1 MKSTQLSLRWLFF
14 FFSFT
19 QGIVTLVNVSP
30 GVAQPITA
38 AADGT
43 NTIITPD
50 GNRFDIS
57 GGTVSGDGANL
68 FQSFQEFGLSPS
80 QIANFLSNPQIQ
92 NILGRVVG
100 GNPSIINGL
109 IQVTGGNSNLYLM
122 NPAGMVFG
130 QNASLN
136 VPGDFMA
143 TTATGIGFG
152 NNNWFNAFGS
162 NNYSNLVG
170 NPNQFAFDLSQS
182 GTIVNGGNLAVL
194 AGKDLTLLGGSVIN
208 TGNLTASGGRITI
221 AAVPGSSL
229 VRVSQPGNLLSLEIA
244 PPRDNNGLAL
254 PITPQDLPT
263 LLTGTSQTGVK
274 VTQTGEVKLNSSN
287 TTIPNESGV
296 AIVSGNIDTSNSA
309 ITKVGGEINVIAN
322 KVGLISANLDASGAS
337 GGGNIRVGG
346 DYQGKGTLPNAS
358 RVYVSSNSEIQADAV
373 NNGNGG
379 RVIFWSDEGT
389 RFYGNITAKGGSE
402 GGDGG
407 FAEVSGKD
415 FLDFAGTADLSAVNG
430 KLGTLLLD
438 PKNIIIVETSS
449 LPTDLAANDE
459 FADPGT
465 DNEINSST
473 INGATAN
480 VILQSTGDI
489 TFNAPVNITTPGVSL
504 TAQAYESILLYGG
517 SITTNGGDVTLT
529 GDFNGD
535 GEGSIQVNNFISTGG
550 GNITLTGTASA
561 VDGVRITNL
570 IDSQGGDITITGSS
584 IFADG
589 VSIFIDPSF
598 GNGKIESGGGDI
610 TITGSSSS
618 FSGINIETLNNTI
631 NSDGGNITLIGSS
644 INDIGIWINSL
655 VRSGGGSLNITGAV
669 TTGQGTNGVVISTDG
684 SIKSE
689 GGDIAITGS
698 TQNTGDSGIAV
709 FNQIDSGIGDI
720 TLTADRIELS
730 GFGTPQLVGSGDL
743 TLQPETASTELE
755 ISGVGNHKTTFLTP
769 EELNSITEGFSS
781 IIIGSANGSGT
792 ITVVDDLAFADPIIL
807 RSPNGTI
814 LVNNSIAGS
823 DDASITLKGTTII
836 NANLTTANQSIN
848 FDGNTTL
855 ANAIILNTSGG
866 DINFNGTVDG
876 NQDLTLLAGA
886 GNINFQEAVGNTT
899 GLGNLTITSANNVTT
914 NSLTATSLIQSAGSG
929 TTSLGILNTNTANG
943 INLTGNSFNLNG
955 AINTTSGGSLTINN
969 SGQLTINPAADI
981 NLTGNFSQSGGGAVA
996 LAGDIT
1002 ANNANITFNSAIAL
1016 TGSVILQGTTLN
1028 LNGAITGASNASLTL
1043 NGTTT
1048 NLNGN
1053 ITTANQNI
1061 TVNGNTNIGNNIT
1074 IDTGDGAGDISFNGT
1089 VDGNQDLTLKA
1100 GTGNITF
1107 SEDVGN
1113 SSSLGNLTITSAN
1126 SINSQGI
1133 RAASVSAIADG
1144 NINTSD
1150 INTSSTT
1157 GTGGIINLTS
1167 NNGKISTGNLNSS
1180 GTSGGDIT
1188 VKASTTI
1195 TTDDINSSGNSGDGG
1210 IIDLT
1215 SNNGAISTGNLNS
1228 SGNSGGDI
1236 TVKAST
1242 AITTGDIDSSGSIG
1256 DGGNV
1261 LLDPI
1266 SDIQVGFI
1274 NAQGGSDGEGGEIDI
1289 TAGEFFRA
1297 TNTFRDRNNILASI
1311 STAGGNG
1318 GGDITIRHGGN
1329 GTTPFIVGDATTNG
1343 TSGAI
1348 TSGKFSIIPSQS
1360 FDFTHI
1366 EGNIK
1371 IIGLN
1376 STVNPVD
1383 LTETNDNSHPKI
1395 KIKQEIENPV
1405 ISNIT
1410 SSAATEAEIAQQET
1424 SFTTAFESYLGIRST
1439 QNFNLQQAQAEL
1451 QKIEQATG
1459 VKPALIYCY
1468 FVPASLPSPTAL
1480 TKPDRLAEV
1489 DLNNNQNTS
1498 ILNSTKSDGLTKPDK
1513 LGEVD
1518 LNNNQNKPLLNSTK
1532 SETKPTNKQPETL
1545 WEFTASGISA
1555 NQAQTPPTKQPPQP
1569 TDRLELILVTSTGTP
1584 IRYTV
1589 SGATRENVFK
1599 IAEKFRQAVT
1609 TINIPR
1615 DYRTPGKQ
1623 LYQWLIA
1630 PMEKELQSQQIN
1642 NLVFIADA
1650 GLRSLPLAALHDGN
1664 NFILEKYSVGL
1675 MPSISLSD
1683 TRYVSIKDMQVLAMG
1698 ASQFD
1703 DANALPAVPF
1713 ELSVITK
1720 KLWKGESF
1728 LNSDF
1733 TLQNLQQARA
1743 SQPFGILHLATHGEF
1758 KPGESGNSY
1767 IQLWQEKLQLNNLRD
1782 LKLNDPAVE
1791 LLVLSAC
1798 RTALGDEEAELGFAG
1813 LAVQAGVKSALGSLW
1828 YVSDSGTLGL
1838 MTTFYQQLKT
1848 APIKA
1853 EALRQ
1858 AQLAMIKGEVQLEN
1872 GQLVTPGGDIPLPP
1886 ELLQVG
1892 DTKLTH
1898 PYYWS
1903 AFTMIGNPW

>member
-1 MKSTQLSLRWLFF
+1 MKPTQLSLRWLFF

-19 QGIVTLVNVSP
+19 QGIIALVDVSP

-38 AADGT
+38 ASDGT

-57 GGTVSGDGANL
+57 GGSLSGDGANL
-68 FQSFQEFGLSPS
+68 FQSFEQFGLS
-80 QIANFLSNPQIQ
+80 QGEIANFLSNPQIQ

-122 NPAGMVFG
+122 NPAGIVFG

-143 TTATGIGFG
+143 TTATAIGFG
-152 NNNWFNAFGS
+152 DNNWFNAFGS

-182 GTIVNGGNLAVL
+182 GNIVNGGNLEVSV
-194 AGKDLTLLGGSVIN
+194 GRNLTLLGGSVIN
-208 TGNLTASGGRITI
+208 TGNLTATGGRITI

-229 VRVSQPGNLLSLEIA
+229 VRVSQPGNLLSLEIEA
-244 PPRDNNGLAL
+244 PRDKNGILL

-263 LLTGTSQTGVK
+263 LLTGSIDTGVS
-274 VTQTGEVKLNSSN
+274 VTQGGEVKLNSSN

-309 ITKVGGEINVIAN
+309 ITKVGGEINVIGN

-346 DYQGKGTLPNAS
+346 DYQGKGAVPNAS
-358 RVYVSSNSEIQADAV
+358 RSYVSSNSEIRADAL
-373 NNGNGG
+373 NNGHGG
-379 RVIFWSDEGT
+379 RVIVWSDEAT

-402 GGDGG
+402 GGNGG

-415 FLDFAGTADLSAVNG
+415 FLDFAGTADLSAAVG
-430 KLGTLLLD
+430 EFGTLLLD
-438 PKNIIIVETSS
+438 PTSITIVQSS
-449 LPTDLAANDE
+449 DKSTDLAANDE
-459 FADPGT
+459 FADPAT

-489 TFNAPVNITTPGVSL
+489 TFNDPVNITTPGVSI
-504 TAQAYESILLYGG
+504 TAQAGEKILLNPQGG
-517 SITTNGGDVTLT
+517 ITTNGGNVTLI

-535 GEGSIQVNNFISTGG
+535 GEGKLELIDFISTGG
-550 GNITLTGTASA
+550 GDITLTGSSL
-561 VDGVRITNL
+561 DQEGIRITSL
-570 IDSQGGDITITGSS
+570 ID
-584 IFADG
+584 
-589 VSIFIDPSF
+589 
-598 GNGKIESGGGDI
+598 SGGGDI
-610 TITGSSSS
+610 TITGASTFFHGFSLVSDGSFGDGKIESGGGNIAITGSSSS
-618 FSGINIETLNNTI
+618 FLGINITNLKNTI

-644 INDIGIWINSL
+644 LNDVGIEINSL
-655 VRSGGGSLNITGAV
+655 INSGGGDINITGSV
-669 TTGQGTNGVVISTDG
+669 TTPQGTNGVLINTDG
-684 SIKSE
+684 SLSSE
-689 GGDIAITGS
+689 GGDVNITGS

-709 FNQIDSGIGDI
+709 YNQIDSGIGDI

-730 GFGTPQLVGSGDL
+730 GFGTPELVGSGNL
-743 TLQPETASTELE
+743 TLQPETDSTELE
-755 ISGVGNHKTTFLTP
+755 IAGVGNHKTTFLTP
-769 EELNSITEGFSS
+769 EELNSITDGFSS
-781 IIIGSANGSGT
+781 ITIGSENGSGT
-792 ITVVDDLAFADPIIL
+792 VTVVDDLAFADSIIL

-814 LVNNSIAGS
+814 QVAHTITGS
-823 DDASITLKGTTII
+823 DDASITLEGNTILY
-836 NANLTTANQSIN
+836 ANLTTANQSIN
-848 FDGNTTL
+848 FDGDTTL
-855 ANAIILNTSGG
+855 GNGITLNTSNG

-876 NQDLTLLAGA
+876 SKDLTLLAGT
-886 GNINFQEAVGNTT
+886 GNISFQQAVGNTSA
-899 GLGNLTITSANNVTT
+899 LGNLTITSANNVTA
-914 NSLTATSLIQSAGSG
+914 NSITAASLIQSAGTG

-943 INLTGNSFNLNG
+943 INLTGNNFNLNG
-955 AINTTSGGSLTINN
+955 AINTTSGGGLTINN
-969 SGQLTINPAADI
+969 SGQLTIDAAADI
-981 NLTGNFSQSGGGAVA
+981 NLTGNFVQSGGGAVA
-996 LAGDIT
+996 LAGDIA

-1016 TGSVILQGTTLN
+1016 NGSVILKGTTLN
-1028 LNGAITGASNASLTL
+1028 LNGAITGLSNASLTL

-1048 NLNGN
+1048 NLKGN

-1061 TVNGNTNIGNNIT
+1061 TVNGNTNIGNNIA

-1089 VDGNQDLTLKA
+1089 VNGSQDLTLKA

-1107 SEDVGN
+1107 SDEVGN
-1113 SSSLGNLTITSAN
+1113 IASLGNLTIASAN
-1126 SINSQGI
+1126 TINSQGI
-1133 RAASVSAIADG
+1133 RATSVSAIADG
-1144 NINTSD
+1144 NITTSD

-1157 GTGGIINLTS
+1157 GTGGIIDLTS

-1180 GTSGGDIT
+1180 GTSG
-1188 VKASTTI
+1188 S
-1195 TTDDINSSGNSGDGG
+1195 
-1210 IIDLT
+1210 
-1215 SNNGAISTGNLNS
+1215 
-1228 SGNSGGDI
+1228 DI

-1242 AITTGDIDSSGSIG
+1242 AITTGDIDSSGTIG
-1256 DGGNV
+1256 DGGNI

-1266 SDIQVGFI
+1266 SDIQVGYI
-1274 NAQGGSDGEGGEIDI
+1274 NAQGGSDGEGGEVDI

-1297 TNTFRDRNNILASI
+1297 KNTFRDRNNILASI
-1311 STAGGNG
+1311 STASGNG

-1329 GTTPFIVGDATTNG
+1329 GTKPFVIGDATTNG
-1343 TSGAI
+1343 TVGAI
-1348 TSGKFSIIPSQS
+1348 TSGEFSIIPSQS
-1360 FDFTHI
+1360 FDFSHI

-1371 IIGLN
+1371 ILGLN
-1376 STVNPVD
+1376 STINPVD
-1383 LTETNDNSHPKI
+1383 LTETNDNSNPEI
-1395 KIKQEIENPV
+1395 EIKQKIETPV
-1405 ISNIT
+1405 ISIIT
-1410 SSAATEAEIAQQET
+1410 STPATEAEIAQQET

-1489 DLNNNQNTS
+1489 DLNNNQNIP
-1498 ILNSTKSDGLTKPDK
+1498 ILYRN
-1513 LGEVD
+1513 
-1518 LNNNQNKPLLNSTK
+1518 K

-1545 WEFTASGISA
+1545 WEFTASGIAA
-1555 NQAQTPPTKQPPQP
+1555 NQAQTPPNKQPPQGS
-1569 TDRLELILVTSTGTP
+1569 DRLELILVTSGTP

-1599 IAEKFRQAVT
+1599 IAEQFRQAVT
-1609 TINIPR
+1609 SINIPR
-1615 DYRTPGKQ
+1615 DYRTPGKK
-1623 LYQWLIA
+1623 LYQWLIT
-1630 PMEKELQSQQIN
+1630 PLEKELQSQQIN

-1650 GLRSLPLAALHDGN
+1650 GLRSLPLAALYDGK

-1675 MPSISLSD
+1675 MPSLSLSD
-1683 TRYVSIKDMQVLAMG
+1683 TRYVSLKDMQVLAMG
-1698 ASQFD
+1698 ASKFD

-1713 ELSVITK
+1713 ELSVITQ

-1728 LNSDF
+1728 LNDGF
-1733 TLQNLQQARA
+1733 TLKNLQEARA

-1758 KPGESGNSY
+1758 KPGESANSY
-1767 IQLWQEKLQLNNLRD
+1767 IQLWQQKLQLNNLRD
-1782 LKLNDPAVE
+1782 LKLNDPVVE

-1838 MTTFYQQLKT
+1838 MTTFYEELKI

-1858 AQLAMIKGEVQLEN
+1858 AQLAMIKGEVRIEN
-1872 GQLVTPGGDIPLPP
+1872 GQLVTPGGNIPLPA
-1886 ELLQVG
+1886 ELFASG

>member
-1 MKSTQLSLRWLFF
+1 MKPTQLSLRWLFF

-19 QGIVTLVNVSP
+19 QGIVTLLDVSN
-30 GVAQPITA
+30 GLAQSITA
-38 AADGT
+38 APDGT
-43 NTIITPD
+43 NTIVTPD
-50 GNRFDIS
+50 GNRFNIS
-57 GGTVSGDGANL
+57 GGSLSGDGTNL
-68 FQSFQEFGLSPS
+68 FQSFEQFGLS
-80 QIANFLSNPQIQ
+80 QGEIANFLSNPQIQ

-122 NPAGMVFG
+122 NPAGIVFG

-182 GTIVNGGNLAVL
+182 GNIVNGGNLEVSV
-194 AGKDLTLLGGSVIN
+194 GRNLTLLGGSVIN
-208 TGNLTASGGRITI
+208 TGNLTATGGRITI
-221 AAVPGSSL
+221 AAIPGSSL
-229 VRVSQPGNLLSLEIA
+229 VRVSQPGNLLSLEIEA
-244 PPRDNNGLAL
+244 PRDKNGILL

-263 LLTGTSQTGVK
+263 LLTGSIDTGVS
-274 VTQTGEVKLNSSN
+274 VTQAGEVKLNSSN

-346 DYQGKGTLPNAS
+346 DYQGKGAVPNAS
-358 RVYVSSNSEIQADAV
+358 RTYVSSNSEIKADAL

-379 RVIFWSDEGT
+379 RVIVWSDETT

-402 GGDGG
+402 GGNGG

-415 FLDFAGTADLSAVNG
+415 FLDFAGTADLSAVG
-430 KLGTLLLD
+430 GEFGTLLLD
-438 PKNIIIVETSS
+438 PENITIIAGANIPSELT
-449 LPTDLAANDE
+449 ANDE

-465 DNEINSST
+465 NNT
-473 INGATAN
+473 INNGTINEATAN
-480 VILQSTGDI
+480 VTLQATTDI
-489 TFNAPVNITTPGVSL
+489 TFNAPVNITTPGVGI
-504 TAQAYESILLYGG
+504 TAQAGQEILVNPQGG
-517 SITTNGGDVTLT
+517 ITTNGGNVTLI

-535 GEGSIQVNNFISTGG
+535 GEGKLEIIDFISTGG
-550 GNITLTGTASA
+550 GDITLTGSSVAQE
-561 VDGVRITNL
+561 GIRITSL
-570 IDSQGGDITITGSS
+570 ID
-584 IFADG
+584 
-589 VSIFIDPSF
+589 
-598 GNGKIESGGGDI
+598 SGGGDI
-610 TITGSSSS
+610 TITGSSNSFNGFSLVSDSDFGDGKIESGGGNIAITGSS
-618 FSGINIETLNNTI
+618 RSFLGINTDNLSNTI

-644 INDIGIWINSL
+644 INKIGIQINSP
-655 VRSGGGSLNITGAV
+655 VNSGGGDINITGSV
-669 TTGQGTNGVVISTDG
+669 TTPQGTKGVVIDSEG
-684 SIKSE
+684 SLKSE
-689 GGDIAITGS
+689 GGDITITGS
-698 TQNTGDSGIAV
+698 TQNTRDSGIAV
-709 FNQIDSGIGDI
+709 LNQIDSGIGDI

-730 GFGTPQLVGSGDL
+730 GFGTPELVGSGDL

-755 ISGVGNHKTTFLTP
+755 ISGVGNAITTFLTP
-769 EELNSITEGFSS
+769 EELTSITDGFAS
-781 IIIGSANGSGT
+781 ITIGSANGSGT

-814 LVNNSIAGS
+814 LVNNSITGS
-823 DDASITLKGTTII
+823 DNASITLEGNTIL

-855 ANAIILNTSGG
+855 ANGIILNTSNG

-876 NQDLTLLAGA
+876 NQDLTLLAGT
-886 GNINFQEAVGNTT
+886 GNISFQEAVGNTT
-899 GLGNLTITSANNVTT
+899 ALGNLTITSANNVTA
-914 NSLTATSLIQSAGSG
+914 NSLTAASLIQSAGSG

-943 INLTGNSFNLNG
+943 INLTGNNFNLNG
-955 AINTTSGGSLTINN
+955 AINITGGGFTIAN
-969 SGQLTINPAADI
+969 SGQLTIDAAADMT
-981 NLTGNFSQSGGGAVA
+981 LAGDFFQSGGAVA
-996 LAGDIT
+996 TGGDIT
-1002 ANNANITFNSAIAL
+1002 VTKGNITFNSPISL
-1016 TGSVILQGTTLN
+1016 TSSITFTFQGTTLN

-1061 TVNGNTNIGNNIT
+1061 TVNGNTNIGNNIA

-1089 VDGNQDLTLKA
+1089 VNGSRDLTLKA

-1107 SEDVGN
+1107 SDEVGN
-1113 SSSLGNLTITSAN
+1113 ITSLGNLTIASAN

-1144 NINTSD
+1144 NITTSD

-1157 GTGGIINLTS
+1157 GTGGIIDLTS
-1167 NNGKISTGNLNSS
+1167 NNGAISTGNLNSS

-1195 TTDDINSSGNSGDGG
+1195 TT
-1210 IIDLT
+1210 
-1215 SNNGAISTGNLNS
+1215 
-1228 SGNSGGDI
+1228 
-1236 TVKAST
+1236 
-1242 AITTGDIDSSGSIG
+1242 GDIDSSGSIG
-1256 DGGNV
+1256 DGGNI

-1266 SDIQVGFI
+1266 SDIQVGYI
-1274 NAQGGSDGEGGEIDI
+1274 NAQGGNNGEGGEVDI

-1297 TNTFRDRNNILASI
+1297 KNTFRDRNNILASI

-1343 TSGAI
+1343 TVGAI

-1360 FDFTHI
+1360 FDFSHI
-1366 EGNIK
+1366 EGNIQ
-1371 IIGLN
+1371 ILGLN
-1376 STVNPVD
+1376 STINSVD
-1383 LTETNDNSHPKI
+1383 LTETNDNSNPEI
-1395 KIKQEIENPV
+1395 EIKQKIETPV
-1405 ISNIT
+1405 ISTIT
-1410 SSAATEAEIAQQET
+1410 STPATEAEIAQQET
-1424 SFTTAFESYLGIRST
+1424 SFTTAFESYLGISST

-1480 TKPDRLAEV
+1480 TKPDRLAEIE
-1489 DLNNNQNTS
+1489 LNNNQNTP
-1498 ILNSTKSDGLTKPDK
+1498 ILNS
-1513 LGEVD
+1513 
-1518 LNNNQNKPLLNSTK
+1518 NK
-1532 SETKPTNKQPETL
+1532 SETKPKQPETL

-1555 NQAQTPPTKQPPQP
+1555 NQAQTPPTKQLPQP

-1609 TINIPR
+1609 SINIPR
-1615 DYRTPGKQ
+1615 DYRTPAKQ
-1623 LYQWLIA
+1623 LYQWLVA
-1630 PMEKELQSQQIN
+1630 PLEKELQSQQIN

-1675 MPSISLSD
+1675 MPSLSLSD
-1683 TRYVSIKDMQVLAMG
+1683 TRYVSLKDMQVLAMG
-1698 ASQFD
+1698 ASKFD

-1713 ELSVITK
+1713 ELSVITQ

-1728 LNSDF
+1728 LNDGF
-1733 TLQNLQQARA
+1733 TLENLQQARA

-1758 KPGESGNSY
+1758 KPGESANSY

-1838 MTTFYQQLKT
+1838 MTTFYEELKV

-1858 AQLAMIKGEVQLEN
+1858 AQLAMIKGEVRIEN
-1872 GQLVTPGGDIPLPP
+1872 GQLITPGGNIPLPA
-1886 ELLQVG
+1886 ELLASG